1 LASAPARPA
10 GCVHGVAGVAS
21 LSGALVGETLEEP
34 NARRTDLVIRFRS
47 CELDSARRRLSKD
60 GRDAHVTPKAFNL
73 LMLLVEAAPRVMPKR
88 ELHAR
93 LWPRVAVT
101 DWTLFS
107 LIKEL
112 RRALGDTDPKAPI
125 IRTVHRVGY
134 AFNATLERVSPRP
147 RRGRQWLVADG
158 GRFGLVIGENVIGRD
173 PDVEVSLDD
182 ASVSRRHARIVVNDA
197 ETVIEDLGSKNGT
210 RVGGARLRDRVAL
223 RDGDKI
229 AFGDLVV
236 LYRESK
242 AGQST
247 VSRASRVG
255 SARSRF

>member
-1 LASAPARPA
+1 
-10 GCVHGVAGVAS
+10 
-21 LSGALVGETLEEP
+21 LEEP
-34 NARRTDLVIRFRS
+34 NARRTDHVIRFCS

-60 GRDAHVTPKAFNL
+60 GREAHVTPKAFDL
-73 LMLLVEAAPRVMPKR
+73 LMLLVDAAPRVVPKR

-93 LWPRVAVT
+93 LWPRIAVT

-112 RRALGDTDPKAPI
+112 RRALGDTDSRAPL

-134 AFNATLERVSPRP
+134 AFNASLERVSPRP
-147 RRGRQWLVADG
+147 RPGRRWLVADG
-158 GRFGLVIGENVIGRD
+158 ARFALVAGDNVVGRD
-173 PDVEVSLDD
+173 PEAEVSLDD
-182 ASVSRRHARIVVNDA
+182 STISRRHARIVVNDA
-197 ETVIEDLGSKNGT
+197 GAVIEDLGSKNGT
-210 RVGGARLRDRVAL
+210 SVGGARLRDRVEL

-236 LYRESK
+236 LYRESR

-255 SARSRF
+255 SARSRS

>member
-1 LASAPARPA
+1 
-10 GCVHGVAGVAS
+10 
-21 LSGALVGETLEEP
+21 
-34 NARRTDLVIRFRS
+34 
-47 CELDSARRRLSKD
+47 
-60 GRDAHVTPKAFNL
+60 
-73 LMLLVEAAPRVMPKR
+73 MLLVDAAPRVVPKR

-112 RRALGDTDPKAPI
+112 RRALGDTDSRAPL

-134 AFNATLERVSPRP
+134 AFNATLERISPRP
-147 RRGRQWLVADG
+147 RLSRRWLVADG
-158 GRFGLVIGENVIGRD
+158 GRFALVVGDNVVGRD
-173 PDVEVSLDD
+173 PEAEVSLDD
-182 ASVSRRHARIVVNDA
+182 STISRRHARIVVNDA
-197 ETVIEDLGSKNGT
+197 GAVIEDLGSKNGT
-210 RVGGARLRDRVAL
+210 SVGGARLRDRAAL

-247 VSRASRVG
+247 VSRATRVG
-255 SARSRF
+255 SARSRS